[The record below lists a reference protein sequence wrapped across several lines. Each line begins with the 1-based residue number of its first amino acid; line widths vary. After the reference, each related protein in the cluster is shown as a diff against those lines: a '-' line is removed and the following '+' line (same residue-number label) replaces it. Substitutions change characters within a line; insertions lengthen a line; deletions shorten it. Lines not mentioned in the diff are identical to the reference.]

1 MKKLFYF
8 LLLLFVSSI
17 ASAQSTRQV
26 AESEQIWLGYF
37 NQSRLSDKWGLWT
50 DIHYR
55 TKDNFVEGSY
65 RFLAR
70 FAAIHYFTD
79 DFRLLN
85 GYTFNNSF
93 PEEGHLNISQP
104 EHRIWQQLQYITHY
118 NKTRATQWLRL
129 EERWLRKIKNDNELE
144 DGYNYATRL
153 RYNYLL
159 QFPLS
164 KKGIVPKTFS
174 AVVNDEIFVNLG
186 SKVLYNTFDQNR
198 LFVGLAYTIS
208 TKSTLQ
214 FGYMNVYQQL
224 AAGNKYKNLN
234 TIRVFFFQNFDF
246 RKKKE
251 VKHSCYAL
259 RLYNRDDSLNLQK
272 KLDKSI

>member
-1 MKKLFYF
+1 MKKTIVLIIFT
-8 LLLLFVSSI
+8 LS
-17 ASAQSTRQV
+17 ASLSWAQTTRQV
-26 AESEQIWLGYF
+26 VDSEQTWLGYF
-37 NQSRLSDKWGLWT
+37 NQSRLSDKWGIWT

-55 TKDNFVEGSY
+55 TKENFVEGSY
-65 RFLAR
+65 RFLTR
-70 FAAIHYFTD
+70 IAAIHYFND
-79 DFRLLN
+79 DLRLLN

-118 NKTRATQWLRL
+118 KKIRATQWLRL
-129 EERWLRKIKNDNELE
+129 EERWQHKIKNDNELA

-198 LFVGLAYTIS
+198 LFLGFAYTIS
-208 TKSTLQ
+208 PKSTIQ

-251 VKHSCYAL
+251 DKH
-259 RLYNRDDSLNLQK
+259 
-272 KLDKSI
+272 